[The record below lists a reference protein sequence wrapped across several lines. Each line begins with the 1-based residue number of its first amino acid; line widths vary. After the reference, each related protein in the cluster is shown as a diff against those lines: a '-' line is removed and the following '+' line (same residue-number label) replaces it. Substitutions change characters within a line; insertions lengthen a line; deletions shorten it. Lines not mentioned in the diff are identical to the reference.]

1 VIGSAPYAAADV
13 ARGTERMNIVWFWTL
28 AVMLTAYAVLDGY
41 DLGAGAVHLWLA
53 KGNEERRI
61 VLNAIG
67 PVWNGNEV
75 WLIAAGGMMVVSF
88 PRVYASGFSGFYLA
102 LMVVLWLLILRGVSI
117 EFRGQVDHELWRAF
131 WDAGFCIG
139 SLLIALLLGVALG
152 NVLHGLPITSDGY
165 FQGTFTLL
173 LNPYSILT
181 GLLSLAILAWHGSNY
196 LRVKT
201 EGNLL
206 ERARRW
212 SARLWWM
219 VLILVIA
226 ATAATLAVS
235 ATMERNF
242 RLYPFALVFPLLTLA
257 GLIAGFFC
265 RHSHDH
271 GAFRSSTAVIAGL
284 LTSAAVTVYPNL
296 LTSTLNPS
304 YSLTIYNASSS
315 AQALRASFVANIV
328 GMIGV
333 IVYSIYVHRTFAG
346 KVQLRDHGY

>member
-1 VIGSAPYAAADV
+1 
-13 ARGTERMNIVWFWTL
+13 MNIVWFWTL

-41 DLGAGAVHLWLA
+41 DLGAGALHLWLA
-53 KGNEERRI
+53 RSNEDRRI
-61 VLNAIG
+61 TLNAIG

-75 WLIAAGGMMVVSF
+75 WLLAAGGMMVVSF

-117 EFRGQVDHELWRAF
+117 EFRGQIDHELWRAF
-131 WDAGFCIG
+131 WDTGFCLG

-152 NVLHGLPITSDGY
+152 NVLHGLPIAADGY

-181 GLLSLAILAWHGSNY
+181 GLLSLVVLAWHGANY

-201 EGNLL
+201 EGALL
-206 ERARRW
+206 DKARRW
-212 SARLWWM
+212 SARLWWVV
-219 VLILVIA
+219 VLLVVA
-226 ATAATLAVS
+226 ATVATLSLS

-242 RLYPFALVFPLLTLA
+242 RSYPYALVFPLLTLI
-257 GLIAGFFC
+257 GLISGFLC
-265 RHSHDH
+265 RHGHDR
-271 GAFRSSTAVIAGL
+271 GAFRASTAVIVGL
-284 LTSAAVTVYPNL
+284 LTSAATTVFPNL
-296 LTSTLNPS
+296 LASTLDPS
-304 YSLTIYNASSS
+304 YSLTVYNAASSPH
-315 AQALRASFVANIV
+315 ALRVSFIANIV

-333 IVYSIYVHRTFAG
+333 LIYSTYVHRTFSG